1 MLRRY
6 VLPCALILFVS
17 IGAGGLAY
25 KRQAKTVYSTN
36 CVFQA
41 FIHLSR
47 EDPSTPEHA
56 QFIGGLA
63 LQEVGTV
70 ASSGLYRRVSARE
83 KTPAGVIASE
93 TTTAPSPG
101 LGTFFVTVM
110 DPSPA
115 RATRLANAVC
125 KEYVSSIKKNR
136 ADQLAAKVRAV
147 QDRIDSIESEV
158 AKLAVIPAAKLTPP
172 QKVTLQTHTA
182 QILYNSQL
190 MANITSYPPDEVSLL
205 SPAGTVNKQKI
216 GDLSKNLVIA
226 GVAGVLVCFLYILIG
241 EILAMRGSD
250 SRGSGSLDEHIN
262 ERGSARNPQGIQ
274 PARSTVS
281 HEDPR
286 GVH

>member
-1 MLRRY
+1 M
-6 VLPCALILFVS
+6 
-17 IGAGGLAY
+17 
-25 KRQAKTVYSTN
+25 
-36 CVFQA
+36 
-41 FIHLSR
+41 
-47 EDPSTPEHA
+47 
-56 QFIGGLA
+56 
-63 LQEVGTV
+63 
-70 ASSGLYRRVSARE
+70 
-83 KTPAGVIASE
+83 
-93 TTTAPSPG
+93 
-101 LGTFFVTVM
+101 
-110 DPSPA
+110 
-115 RATRLANAVC
+115 
-125 KEYVSSIKKNR
+125 
-136 ADQLAAKVRAV
+136 
-147 QDRIDSIESEV
+147 
-158 AKLAVIPAAKLTPP
+158 AKLAAIPAAKLTPP
-172 QKVTLQTHTA
+172 QKVTLQTRTA

-216 GDLSKNLVIA
+216 GDLSKKLVIA

>member
-1 MLRRY
+1 M
-6 VLPCALILFVS
+6 
-17 IGAGGLAY
+17 
-25 KRQAKTVYSTN
+25 
-36 CVFQA
+36 
-41 FIHLSR
+41 
-47 EDPSTPEHA
+47 
-56 QFIGGLA
+56 
-63 LQEVGTV
+63 QEVGTV

-158 AKLAVIPAAKLTPP
+158 AKLAAIPAAKLTPP
-172 QKVTLQTHTA
+172 QKVTLQTRTA

-216 GDLSKNLVIA
+216 GDLSKKLVIA

>member
-1 MLRRY
+1 
-6 VLPCALILFVS
+6 
-17 IGAGGLAY
+17 
-25 KRQAKTVYSTN
+25 
-36 CVFQA
+36 
-41 FIHLSR
+41 
-47 EDPSTPEHA
+47 
-56 QFIGGLA
+56 
-63 LQEVGTV
+63 
-70 ASSGLYRRVSARE
+70 
-83 KTPAGVIASE
+83 
-93 TTTAPSPG
+93 
-101 LGTFFVTVM
+101 M

-125 KEYVSSIKKNR
+125 NEYVSSIKKNR
-136 ADQLAAKVRAV
+136 ADQLAAKVKAV

-158 AKLAVIPAAKLTPP
+158 AKLAAIPAAKLTPG
-172 QKVTLQTHTA
+172 QKVTLQTRTA

-190 MANITSYPPDEVSLL
+190 LANITSYPPDEVSLL

-216 GDLSKNLVIA
+216 GDLSKKLVIA

-262 ERGSARNPQGIQ
+262 ERESARNPQGIQ